1 MPHRAALLVCHTCG
15 MAVKRKVWHRWGMA
29 RDDLHFRLRIPE
41 DLKSR
46 IEASA
51 SANHHSMTAEIVSR
65 LEKSFSEEKEIDHW
79 RKLAGEDLEERR
91 MFRDFMRE
99 SADLLDQ
106 VQEQQARLLSLL
118 EAVAATDGNLS
129 PDLMAA
135 LRGVVASRGTKDADA

>member
-1 MPHRAALLVCHTCG
+1 
-15 MAVKRKVWHRWGMA
+15 
-29 RDDLHFRLRIPE
+29 
-41 DLKSR
+41 
-46 IEASA
+46 
-51 SANHHSMTAEIVSR
+51 MTAEIVSR